1 MRCHCRRLVV
11 CLCASLETTER
22 FPPREERGRLN
33 REGRM
38 GVRCGATEW
47 RAMRCHCRRSVFSV
61 TFFMSSFACSGVFY
75 IQLIAGQ

>member
-47 RAMRCHCRRSVFSV
+47 RAMRCHCRRSVVCLCASV
-61 TFFMSSFACSGVFY
+61 ETAERFPPREKRGH
-75 IQLIAGQ
+75 